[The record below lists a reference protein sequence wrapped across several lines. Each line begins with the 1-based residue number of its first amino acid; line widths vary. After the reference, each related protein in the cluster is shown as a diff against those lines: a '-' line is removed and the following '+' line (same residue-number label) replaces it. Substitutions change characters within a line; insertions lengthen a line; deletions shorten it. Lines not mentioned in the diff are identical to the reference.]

1 CSMSAFSF
9 GLPGWITYGFNAYFS
24 ACSACVSKI
33 NFGLLSMRSI
43 VGIALSFVN
52 KLMML
57 DTL

>member
-1 CSMSAFSF
+1 MSAFSF